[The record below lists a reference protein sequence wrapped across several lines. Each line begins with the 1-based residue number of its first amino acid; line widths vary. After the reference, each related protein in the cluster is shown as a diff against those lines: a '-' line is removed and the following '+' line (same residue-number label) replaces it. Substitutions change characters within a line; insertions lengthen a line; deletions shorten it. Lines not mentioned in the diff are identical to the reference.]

1 MKATLD
7 AVDFWELLGL
17 NLGVDTDSIKRQ
29 NDSIQDC
36 LKAVVEK
43 FLLGEGHYQPSW
55 RRVIRILDLI
65 GHVDLADKIISFGEP
80 VQGECTCSC

>member
-1 MKATLD
+1 MD
-7 AVDFWELLGL
+7 RVESWEHLGGAGF
-17 NLGVDTDSIKRQ
+17 GVDTLSIKRQ

-55 RRVIRILDLI
+55 RAVIWTLDYI
-65 GHVDLADKIISFGEP
+65 EEVYLADKIISFGEP
-80 VQGECTCSC
+80 VQGECTCSCE